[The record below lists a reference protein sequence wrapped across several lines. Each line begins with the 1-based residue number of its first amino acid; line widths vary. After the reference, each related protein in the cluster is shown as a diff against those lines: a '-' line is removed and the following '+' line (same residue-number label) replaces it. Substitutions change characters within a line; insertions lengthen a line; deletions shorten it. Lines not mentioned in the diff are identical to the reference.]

1 MAPVDNGRYWPSQKF
16 GSQWCLTRPMRVPA
30 VGKQG
35 PVAVRVVVALFV
47 GAVAAAAVAT
57 GAARYAPVV
66 AWIATA
72 ATYLIWTWVVI
83 GRMTATDTRDHATR
97 EDPTQPVTDIILL
110 FASVASLAGVGY
122 LLIAQSATG
131 SDTEIAAAVGVG
143 SVVAAWLIV
152 HTVYTLRYARLYY
165 GDTPGGIDFNQDE
178 PPCYLDFAYLAF
190 TLGMTYQVSDTDLQT
205 RQIRGTALRHALLSY
220 LLGAVILATIIN
232 MIAGL
237 GSPG

>member
-1 MAPVDNGRYWPSQKF
+1 MGVRTALGH
-16 GSQWCLTRPMRVPA
+16 
-30 VGKQG
+30 QG
-35 PVAVRVVVALFV
+35 PMAARVGVALLV

-57 GAARYAPVV
+57 VATRYVPVA

-72 ATYLIWTWVVI
+72 ASYLTWTWIVVA
-83 GRMTATDTRDHATR
+83 RMTATETRDHATR

-110 FASVASLAGVGY
+110 LASVASLAGVGY
-122 LLIAQSATG
+122 LLIAQSASG
-131 SDTEIAAAVGVG
+131 AAAEIAAAVGVA

-190 TLGMTYQVSDTDLQT
+190 TLGMTYQVSDTNLQT
-205 RQIRGTALRHALLSY
+205 REIRGTALRHALLSY

-237 GSPG
+237 GSH

>member
-1 MAPVDNGRYWPSQKF
+1 MGVRTVLGD
-16 GSQWCLTRPMRVPA
+16 
-30 VGKQG
+30 QG
-35 PVAVRVVVALFV
+35 PMAARVGVALLV

-57 GAARYAPVV
+57 VAAVYVPVV

-72 ATYLIWTWVVI
+72 ASYLTWTWIVVA
-83 GRMTATDTRDHATR
+83 RMTATDTRDHATR

-110 FASVASLAGVGY
+110 LASVASLAGVGY
-122 LLIAQSATG
+122 LLIAESASG
-131 SDTEIAAAVGVG
+131 ADAELAAAVGVG

-152 HTVYTLRYARLYY
+152 HTVYTVRYARLYY
-165 GDTPGGIDFNQDE
+165 GDPPGGIDFNQDE

-190 TLGMTYQVSDTDLQT
+190 TLGMTYQVSDTNLQT
-205 RQIRGTALRHALLSY
+205 REIRGTALRHALLSY

-237 GSPG
+237 GSHG

>member
-1 MAPVDNGRYWPSQKF
+1 
-16 GSQWCLTRPMRVPA
+16 MRVRA
-30 VGKQG
+30 ALGHQG
-35 PVAVRVVVALFV
+35 PMAARVGVALLV
-47 GAVAAAAVAT
+47 GAVAAVAVAT
-57 GAARYAPVV
+57 VAARYVPVA

-72 ATYLIWTWVVI
+72 ASYLIWTWIVV

-110 FASVASLAGVGY
+110 LASVASLAGVGY
-122 LLIAQSATG
+122 LLIAESASGAAAT
-131 SDTEIAAAVGVG
+131 IAAAVGVG

-152 HTVYTLRYARLYY
+152 HTVYTMRYARLYY
-165 GDTPGGIDFNQDE
+165 ADPPGGIDFNQDE

-205 RQIRGTALRHALLSY
+205 REIRGTALRHALLSY

-237 GSPG
+237 GSHG

>member
-1 MAPVDNGRYWPSQKF
+1 VATGCFTGWMTIRGV
-16 GSQWCLTRPMRVPA
+16 L
-30 VGKQG
+30 GKQG
-35 PVAVRVVVALFV
+35 PMAVRVGVAVLI
-47 GAVAAAAVAT
+47 GAVAATAAASV
-57 GAARYAPVV
+57 AARYAPVM

-72 ATYLIWTWVVI
+72 ATFVIWTWIAV

-110 FASVASLAGVGY
+110 LASVASLAGVGY
-122 LLIAQSATG
+122 LLIAKSASGT
-131 SDTEIAAAVGVG
+131 DTELAAAVGVG
-143 SVVAAWLIV
+143 SVAVAWLIV

-165 GDTPGGIDFNQDE
+165 GDTEGGIDFNQDE

-205 RQIRGTALRHALLSY
+205 REIRGTALRHALLSY
-220 LLGAVILATIIN
+220 VLGAVILATVIN

-237 GSPG
+237 GSAG

>member
-1 MAPVDNGRYWPSQKF
+1 MGVRTALGH
-16 GSQWCLTRPMRVPA
+16 
-30 VGKQG
+30 QG
-35 PVAVRVVVALFV
+35 PMAARVGVALLV

-57 GAARYAPVV
+57 VATRYVPVA

-72 ATYLIWTWVVI
+72 ASYLTWTWIVVA
-83 GRMTATDTRDHATR
+83 RMTATETRDHATR

-110 FASVASLAGVGY
+110 LASVASLAGVGY
-122 LLIAQSATG
+122 LLIAESASG
-131 SDTEIAAAVGVG
+131 ADAELAAAVGVG

-165 GDTPGGIDFNQDE
+165 GDPPGGIDFNQDE

-190 TLGMTYQVSDTDLQT
+190 TLGMTYQVSDTNLQT
-205 RQIRGTALRHALLSY
+205 REIRGTALRHALLSY

-237 GSPG
+237 GSH